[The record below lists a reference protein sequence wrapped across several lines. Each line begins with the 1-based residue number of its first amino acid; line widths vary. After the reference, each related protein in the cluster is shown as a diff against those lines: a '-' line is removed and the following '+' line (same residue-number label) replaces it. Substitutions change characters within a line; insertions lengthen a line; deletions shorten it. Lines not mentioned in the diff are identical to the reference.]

1 MIFSHF
7 FKTGFNLIE
16 VTVVYIGSISI
27 SFFIIRWFLVK
38 YIQERISLIYR
49 TIKRKKLGKKIVDI
63 DTSTDIIQEINKE
76 VQQWAEDTSKEIA
89 QLESQEKFRR
99 EFIGNLSHELKTPLF
114 NIQGYILTLLEGGLN
129 DEKINKKYL
138 ERAEK
143 NIERMIKLVEDLDE
157 ISKLETNRMQLN
169 IEKVN
174 LNNLI
179 KNALES
185 LEYEIQQEKV
195 KIKTRFFKDNIFVKA
210 DKEKIQ
216 QVVINLVSNAITY
229 SKPDDK
235 VIEIRV
241 HDMDNE
247 VLVEIADNGIG
258 IDEKHLPRLFE
269 RFYRVDES
277 RSRHMGGSGLG
288 LAIVKHII
296 EAHNQTINVRST
308 PGVGSTFAFTLEK
321 A

>member
-1 MIFSHF
+1 
-7 FKTGFNLIE
+7 
-16 VTVVYIGSISI
+16 
-27 SFFIIRWFLVK
+27 
-38 YIQERISLIYR
+38 
-49 TIKRKKLGKKIVDI
+49 
-63 DTSTDIIQEINKE
+63 
-76 VQQWAEDTSKEIA
+76 EIA

-143 NIERMIKLVEDLDE
+143 NIDRMIKLVEDLDQ
-157 ISKLETNRMQLN
+157 ISKLETNRVQLN

-174 LNNLI
+174 LNQLI

-185 LEYEIQQEKV
+185 LEYEIQQENV
-195 KIKTRFFKDNIFVKA
+195 KIKTQFFKEPIFVKA

-216 QVVINLVSNAITY
+216 QVIINLISNAITY
-229 SKPDDK
+229 SKPEDK
-235 VIEIRV
+235 VVEVRV
-241 HDMDNE
+241 HDMENE
-247 VLVEIADNGIG
+247 VLVEVADNGIG